1 MSILDQTYRTITC
14 NAPGCK
20 NTITF
25 DVKDGQKI
33 TESTPWLKSARV
45 VQTGDGRNLVYCSD
59 PCEVA
64 GITEGWHAVAEKKM
78 IATPEGDAQAAI
90 RAAAAAKAAAQETD
104 AALRNG
110 QPVKIQ
116 VAQS

>member
-1 MSILDQTYRTITC
+1 MAILDQTYRTITC

-20 NTITF
+20 NTVTF
-25 DVKDGQKI
+25 DVKDGQKV
-33 TESTPWLKSARV
+33 TEATPWLKSARV

-64 GITEGWHAVAEKKM
+64 GITEGWHVPVEKKV
-78 IATPEGDAQAAI
+78 IAAPEGSAQEAI
-90 RAAAAAKAAAQETD
+90 RAAAAAAAAAAEAD
-104 AALRNG
+104 ANLRKG
-110 QPVKIQ
+110 APVKIQ